1 MIRPLQPSKSLFAP
15 GNTHF
20 IALAIVLVIGARFHL
35 VWWIPLLIYFLW
47 LPFQGKALI
56 LLVGL
61 IVFTP
66 NTPTI
71 SNTCMVIETGRY
83 HSVCEAD
90 DTYRLNKSFPVGS
103 VLNLRAVPA
112 KTSPPVLFGF
122 DRTRYYQSQGI
133 DMVLMDQ
140 GSTVLATQTTLYQLR
155 DWFLHYLERFP
166 QPSQSYLRALI
177 AGDRSQ
183 LDEAFTDD
191 LASLGIMHLFAI
203 SGLHVG
209 LMVRMLE
216 QGLRKLKVTSNVPI
230 IIFLLLYFFITGFS
244 TSVVRAGLMFMS
256 YQLLKP
262 YGYQPLD
269 SISIAASV
277 VLLLNPYV
285 IYDIGFQLSYL
296 VAIGLVV
303 IPFQGGTVKQLFVVS
318 VIAQLMTFP
327 VQANLYR
334 SVNLTASIIN
344 IVFVWFVSTIFV
356 PMTFVEMVLQ
366 TPVYPDLIRF
376 FILMVDAAKRI
387 QIMVDLPYV
396 PILFLAL
403 FFLALTTKKRF
414 LYLFLIAVFLIR
426 SPSQERVVY
435 LNVGQGDATLF
446 QLDRCN
452 LLLDTGGNITQ
463 DIASNVLIPH
473 LHGFGISHLDILAIT
488 HGDFD
493 HVGAATSLVDQF
505 EVRQIVVPKYFEN
518 ETLATF
524 LDHAKHKRIPIRY
537 VVPGEELCG
546 RFKVLGPDRLYE
558 KSNDQSLVLS
568 IILNHKVFYFMGDNE
583 QMIHLDSD
591 VYKLG
596 HHGSK
601 TSTSNENL
609 ALISPQ
615 VGIISVGVN
624 PYGLPSQE
632 VLNLTTGI
640 TIYRTDRDGSIV
652 YDVTRDRFFTT
663 LEYQTL
669 IQGKR
674 P

>member
-1 MIRPLQPSKSLFAP
+1 
-15 GNTHF
+15 
-20 IALAIVLVIGARFHL
+20 
-35 VWWIPLLIYFLW
+35 
-47 LPFQGKALI
+47 
-56 LLVGL
+56 
-61 IVFTP
+61 
-66 NTPTI
+66 
-71 SNTCMVIETGRY
+71 MVIETGRY
-83 HSVCEAD
+83 HSVCKAD

-103 VLNLRAVPA
+103 VLDLKAIPA
-112 KTSPPVLFGF
+112 RQTPPVLFGF

-133 DMVLMDQ
+133 DMVLIDQ
-140 GSTVLATQTTLYQLR
+140 GSTIITTQATLYQLR
-155 DWFLHYLERFP
+155 DWFLQYLERFP

-209 LMVRMLE
+209 LMVRLLE
-216 QGLRKLKVTSNVPI
+216 QGLRKLKITSNVPI

-269 SISIAASV
+269 SIAIAASV

-303 IPFQGGTVKQLFVVS
+303 IPFQGGTVQQLFVVS
-318 VIAQLMTFP
+318 AIAQLMTLP
-327 VQANLYR
+327 IQANLYR
-334 SVNLTASIIN
+334 SVNVTASIIN

-356 PMTFVEMVLQ
+356 PMTFVEMVIQ
-366 TPVYPDLIRF
+366 TPVYPDLILF
-376 FILMVDAAKRI
+376 FTRMVDAAKRI

-403 FFLALTTKKRF
+403 FFLVLTTKKRF

-493 HVGAATSLVDQF
+493 HVGAATSFVDQF
-505 EVRQIVVPKYFEN
+505 DVRQIVVPKYFEN

-524 LDHAKHKRIPIRY
+524 LDHAKRKQIPIRY
-537 VVPGEELCG
+537 VVPGEEVCG

-568 IILNHKVFYFMGDNE
+568 IILNRKVFYFMGDNE

-591 VYKLG
+591 VYKFG

-601 TSTSNENL
+601 TSTSIENL

-632 VLNLTTGI
+632 VLDLTTGI

-652 YDVTRDRFFTT
+652 YDVSRDRFFTT
-663 LEYQTL
+663 LEYQTV